1 MINLEIDYREKALI
15 KVLDDK
21 NIDYKA
27 VNLELGDIRFLDS
40 SLNELIV
47 FERKTLK
54 DLASSIKDGRYHE
67 QSMRLDSHRLHNHN
81 IIYLIEGDMD
91 YYRPP
96 PIQNPV
102 TKDALYSSMFSI
114 LYFKGFS
121 VIKTK
126 NLNETFEII
135 FRFYNKLLKDKKESY
150 YYKSQEDSKDYTTT
164 IKTTKKDNITLENI
178 DVIMLTQIPS
188 VSLAIASRI
197 MEEYNSL
204 GCLLDALRK
213 DPNSLDGLMV
223 ETATGKQR
231 KMSKPAIANIIKYLK
246 IEKV

>member
-1 MINLEIDYREKALI
+1 MHYIL
-15 KVLDDK
+15 VC
-21 NIDYKA
+21 
-27 VNLELGDIRFLDS
+27 FL
-40 SLNELIV
+40 
-47 FERKTLK
+47 
-54 DLASSIKDGRYHE
+54 
-67 QSMRLDSHRLHNHN
+67 
-81 IIYLIEGDMD
+81 
-91 YYRPP
+91 
-96 PIQNPV
+96 
-102 TKDALYSSMFSI
+102 
-114 LYFKGFS
+114 
-121 VIKTK
+121 
-126 NLNETFEII
+126 FEII